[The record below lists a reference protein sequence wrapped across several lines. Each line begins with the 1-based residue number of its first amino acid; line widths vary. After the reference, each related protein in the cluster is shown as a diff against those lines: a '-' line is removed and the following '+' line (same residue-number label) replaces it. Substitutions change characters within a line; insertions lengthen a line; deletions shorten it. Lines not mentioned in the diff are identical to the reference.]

1 MVHIYTMECCS
12 AMKRNEF
19 ESTELRW
26 MKLELV
32 IQTEVKSEREKHII
46 YHIISCIINHIKYHI
61 LTNIYMESQKMVLMN
76 LFVGGNT
83 DSA

>member
-1 MVHIYTMECCS
+1 MVHIYRMECCS
-12 AMKRNEF
+12 TMKRNEF

-46 YHIISCIINHIKYHI
+46 YHISYHI
-61 LTNIYMESQKMVLMN
+61 MYHKSCQVSYINKYIY
-76 LFVGGNT
+76 GI
-83 DSA
+83 